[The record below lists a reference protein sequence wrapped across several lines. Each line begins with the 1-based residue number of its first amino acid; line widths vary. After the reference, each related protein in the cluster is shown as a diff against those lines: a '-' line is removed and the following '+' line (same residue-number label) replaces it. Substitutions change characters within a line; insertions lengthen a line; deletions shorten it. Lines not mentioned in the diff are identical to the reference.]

1 MDSYFLSENCLN
13 DYLNMIGK
21 IPLLTASEEKELGV
35 RILAGDRK
43 AIEEMTVH
51 NLRYVV
57 SIAKRYM
64 GFGLPLEDLIQEGNI
79 GLIDAVNNFDVT
91 KGFKFSTFA
100 RDRIMGKIEFAVA
113 KTSRN
118 IKLPYHKFEKL
129 LKYLKEKKKFTY
141 HLPNYMKN

>member
-43 AIEEMTVH
+43 AFEEMTVH

-57 SIAKRYM
+57 SIAKGYM
-64 GFGLPLEDLIQEGNI
+64 GFGLPLEDLIQEGI
-79 GLIDAVNNFDVT
+79 LD
-91 KGFKFSTFA
+91 
-100 RDRIMGKIEFAVA
+100 
-113 KTSRN
+113 
-118 IKLPYHKFEKL
+118 
-129 LKYLKEKKKFTY
+129 
-141 HLPNYMKN
+141 